1 MSSNY
6 PGYGNTTT
14 QRCQRCG
21 MPLSPDAQ
29 GYCGNCGMRNAPA
42 PSNTSSGQLP
52 FSSNAAWGADQA
64 QSAQGSGQFGQPGPS
79 GQFGRPGQ
87 FGGPQWGI
95 TPPSGSPDGPS
106 ISQQPFGNQQSSGT
120 LSAPLQPFGN
130 QQPFGGSSPSQSLF
144 NTQQPFAGTSA
155 PQQPFSTQQ
164 SFGSPSSPLQPFG
177 SQQSFGTQG
186 QFAGPNNFAGVAGS
200 PSQPNAP
207 FAPQPQQPFYQ
218 QPMPGNGFQQGNVK
232 AYDADSYEDPDFSDG
247 KKKPRIGLIIG
258 SIVLLILLIGG
269 GVGGYLFVKSHKP
282 TTVST
287 QSVTPTPT
295 PKGPLL
301 FHDTFQAN
309 NAGWNLASQAGE
321 YSLHI
326 GSGFL
331 TLEDDNNRLLWE
343 LLPGSK
349 TFNNFLL
356 NVDAVLSK
364 GTQDNGYG
372 VYIRGASNQTV
383 DIATYYRFEIYGDG
397 TFAVFKGTL
406 DASGTSQSSTLVT
419 YTISSAIHKQGQV
432 NHIAILAN
440 GSTFSFTVNGQLL
453 KSFTDSS
460 YTSGSVALFVSNLAN
475 TTAGAQAKFSN
486 LAIYP
491 PQ

>member
-6 PGYGNTTT
+6 PGYGNSTT

-29 GYCGNCGMRNAPA
+29 GYCRNCGMQNAPV

-52 FSSNAAWGADQA
+52 FSSNAAWGVDEA
-64 QSAQGSGQFGQPGPS
+64 QSAQGNGQFGQPGPS
-79 GQFGRPGQ
+79 RQFGRPGQ
-87 FGGPQWGI
+87 FGGPPWG
-95 TPPSGSPDGPS
+95 TTSPSGSLGNTAIP
-106 ISQQPFGNQQSSGT
+106 QQPFGNQQSYGT
-120 LSAPLQPFGN
+120 PSAPL
-130 QQPFGGSSPSQSLF
+130 QPFGGSSPSQPLS
-144 NTQQPFAGTSA
+144 NTQQPFAGPA
-155 PQQPFSTQQ
+155 DPQQPFGTQQ

-177 SQQSFGTQG
+177 NQQPFGSQG
-186 QFAGPNNFAGVAGS
+186 QFAGPNNFAGVVGS
-200 PSQPNAP
+200 PSQTNAP

-218 QPMPGNGFQQGNVK
+218 QPVPGNGFQQGDMN
-232 AYDADSYEDPDFSDG
+232 AYDPDNYEDPDFSNG
-247 KKKPRIGLIIG
+247 KKKPRVGLIIG

-269 GVGGYLFVKSHKP
+269 GIGGYLFIKAHKP
-282 TTVST
+282 ATVST

-309 NAGWNLASQAGE
+309 NAGWNLAGQAGE
-321 YSLHI
+321 YSLHLGG
-326 GSGFL
+326 GSL
-331 TLEDDNNRLLWE
+331 TLEDDNNKLLWE
-343 LLPGSK
+343 LLPGNK
-349 TFNNFLL
+349 TFDNFLL

-383 DIATYYRFEIYGDG
+383 DIATYYRFELYGDG

-406 DASGTSQSSTLVT
+406 DASGTSQSGVLVN
-419 YTISSAIHKQGQV
+419 YTVSSAIRKQGQV
-432 NHIAILAN
+432 NHISILAN
-440 GSTFSFTVNGQLL
+440 GSTMSFIVNGQIL
-453 KSFTDSS
+453 KSFTDNS